1 MNRSTL
7 SISFIPQQSSTNF
20 KDHERDSNPFLQE
33 ELDRGLT
40 AVHHP
45 GMEDSTQLF
54 YGPTSNF
61 AFIQQIHRGVLLKA
75 AEKQASN
82 SSKQTNEG

>member
-1 MNRSTL
+1 MQSHFFT
-7 SISFIPQQSSTNF
+7 SHQSSINVKRDY
-20 KDHERDSNPFLQE
+20 KDSDRFPQE

-75 AEKQASN
+75 AEKQASS